1 MNKATR
7 KLISTALDMD
17 QTVTDKEREAIL
29 NATQNVGQDKLLTI
43 KQAAEI
49 LSVHEKYIWAM
60 AKKGRLSIVAIS
72 DKGRRVRYSDVQAIV
87 EGSIIP
93 PRSYKPTAPH
103 G

>member
-1 MNKATR
+1 MNEATR

-29 NATQNVGQDKLLTI
+29 NATHNVGQEKLLTI

-49 LSVHEKYIWAM
+49 LCVHEKYIWAM
-60 AKKGRLSIVAIS
+60 AKKGQLSIVAIS
-72 DKGRRVRYSDVQAIV
+72 NKGRRVRYSDVQAIMD
-87 EGSIIP
+87 GSFIP
-93 PRSYKPTAPH
+93 PRSYQPTVPH